1 MEYKEIRFE
10 EDIETYLLNHGGYEK
25 GNMDTYDKEK
35 AIDMETFLRFIQTSQ
50 PKEWERY
57 EKIYREKS
65 EEAIYKRFD
74 ESVRMHGLL
83 KVLRDGVTDRGIRFK
98 FAFFKPESRLNQK
111 VIDNYNNNILTLTRQ
126 FYYSS
131 QNRNSID
138 MVLSLNGIPIIGLE
152 LKNQLTGQ
160 TVDNG
165 KYQFVEN
172 RNPREKC
179 FNFNTRFLVYFALDH
194 YDVEMTTELKG
205 RDTFFLPFN
214 QGSNGAG
221 NVGGRGNPP
230 NPDGYAT
237 SYLWEKVLKKD
248 TLLDI
253 IQRFIHLEE
262 KTETRLVKGKEVK
275 KTRRRL
281 IFPRYHQLDVVK
293 KLIEDVRIKG
303 TGEDYLIQHSAG
315 SGKSNSIAWLAY
327 GLSNLHDKDDQA
339 IFTSVIIVSDR
350 RVLDSQLQETIMSFD
365 HTPGVVETIGKDK
378 TSQDLKDAINN
389 NRKIIVTTLQKFPV
403 IYEEVDEAKGK
414 RYAVIIDE
422 AHQSQSGSSAKMLKT
437 ALADTEEALRE
448 FAEIEGMDEDQAL
461 DNEDKLVQEIL
472 SHGKH
477 DNLSF
482 FAFTATPKK
491 ETIDLFGTEREYG
504 NKSAYH
510 NYSMRQAIEE
520 GFILD
525 VLQNYMTYNTC
536 YKIAKDTEENPEVP
550 SSIAVRT
557 INRFA
562 SLHPHN
568 LQQKT
573 QIIVEQ
579 FRDITKNKINGR
591 GKAMVVT
598 ASRLHAVRYYHE
610 IKNYIEIKGYDDLEI
625 LVAFSGVIKDKGV
638 EFTEEKMNKRKDG
651 STIKESQL
659 PTEFASEDFNMLIV
673 AEKYQ
678 TGFDQPLLHTM
689 FVDKRLRGVKAV
701 QTLSRLNRIT
711 PGKED
716 TFILDFVN
724 TKEEIEEAFKP
735 YYEATILDETINVNL
750 IYDTQILLREPR
762 LYNDEDIEKFVNI
775 YYKEGK
781 QTATDLGK
789 ITSLMKPII
798 NRYLELSE
806 EDQFKFRKD
815 IRNFNKWYSY
825 IIQITRMYDKD
836 LHKEYVFTSYLQKL
850 IPSPERISLDLD
862 GKLKLE
868 FYKLDKTFEGDISI
882 IAEPTIGYGDL
893 DTGSKP
899 KEDEDY
905 LDEIINRINER
916 YHGDFTDQDRV
927 VIDFIYK
934 EASQGLRKESLTTY
948 AKKNDSEVF
957 KKSIFP
963 KDFEDI
969 AFKLYKENQDR
980 NNSFKKLFQ
989 DKDFYNAAMS
999 AVGEMIYKDLRS

>member
-10 EDIETYLLNHGGYEK
+10 EDIESYLLNYGGYEK

-989 DKDFYNAAMS
+989 DKEFYNAAMS